1 MLGLH
6 LIHLSERFMS
16 YLNMNVIDSTYT
28 DMIFSQIG
36 QVSFA
41 STSDEAHNCP
51 VYISDMKTI
60 S

>member
-1 MLGLH
+1 
-6 LIHLSERFMS
+6 
-16 YLNMNVIDSTYT
+16 MNVVTDSTYT
-28 DMIFSQIG
+28 YMIFSQIG

-41 STSDEAHNCP
+41 STSDEAHICP